1 VSPKRRHK
9 EFALAGLFAVVI
21 VLVGGVAIVLHIAD
35 SDPVHGDPASVP
47 STVAFAPAERYS
59 GAVDQ
64 ARRLARA
71 LLVKED
77 VPAVSVAAAVDGEI
91 VWAEAFGVADVERR
105 TPVTPRTRFRTGSV
119 SKTLTA
125 AAVALLYE
133 RGRID
138 LDAPIQTYVSAYPR
152 KQWTITP
159 RQLLGDVAGVDGAP
173 RGHCT
178 NLDQALQAY
187 AGEPI
192 GFEPG
197 TEYRFSTYGWIL
209 LSAAVEGAANE
220 PFATF
225 MSRELFEPLGMDR
238 TVLEGEDEDAD
249 IVSLFPGIRSD
260 IGLEDAPLA
269 DYACFFGAGRFL
281 STPSD
286 LVRLGS
292 MMVPLTTSAKATA
305 VKKPDTTTRG
315 LLKPE
320 TITLFQTPLRLKS
333 GASTGFALGWKVDS
347 VPLAGAQIRMIR
359 HRGNFRGGASSLS
372 VFPDRGLV
380 VAVTASAWNM
390 VNVDAY
396 ALQVA
401 EMFVEASGIRSVR

>member
-1 VSPKRRHK
+1 MTPKRRHI
-9 EFALAGLFAVVI
+9 EFALAGLFAFAI
-21 VLVGGVAIVLHIAD
+21 VLVGGVAIVLHVAD
-35 SDPVHGDPASVP
+35 SDPVHSDPAAVP

-59 GAVDQ
+59 GAVDE

-77 VPAVSVAAAVDGEI
+77 VPALSVAAAVDGAI

-133 RGRID
+133 RGRMD
-138 LDAPIQTYVSAYPR
+138 LDAPIQTYVSTYPR
-152 KQWTITP
+152 KQWTLTP
-159 RQLLGDVAGVDGAP
+159 RHLLGDVAGVDGAP

-178 NLDQALQAY
+178 SLDQALQAY

-209 LSAAVEGAANE
+209 LSAAVEGAAKE

-238 TVLEGEDEDAD
+238 TVLEGEDKDPD
-249 IVSLFPGIRSD
+249 IVSLFPGIRGD

-292 MMVPLTTSAKATA
+292 AMMVPL
-305 VKKPDTTTRG
+305 KPDTTTHG

-333 GASTGFALGWKVDS
+333 GQSTGFALGWKVDS
-347 VPLAGAQIRMIR
+347 VPLAGAQLRVIR

-380 VAVTASAWNM
+380 VAVTASAWNR
-390 VNVDAY
+390 VNVDSY

-401 EMFVEASGIRSVR
+401 EAFASAH

>member
-1 VSPKRRHK
+1 MSPKRRHL
-9 EFALAGLFAVVI
+9 EFALAGLFAVAI
-21 VLVGGVAIVLHIAD
+21 VLVGGVAIVLHVAD
-35 SDPVHGDPASVP
+35 SDPVHGDPAAVP

-77 VPAVSVAAAVDGEI
+77 VPALSVAAAVDGEI

-159 RQLLGDVAGVDGAP
+159 RHLLGDVAGVDGAP

-178 NLDQALQAY
+178 SLDQALQAY

-209 LSAAVEGAANE
+209 LSAAVEAAAKE

-238 TVLEGEDEDAD
+238 TVLEGEDEDPD

-292 MMVPLTTSAKATA
+292 AMMVPL
-305 VKKPDTTTRG
+305 KPDTTTRR

-347 VPLAGAQIRMIR
+347 VPLAGAQLRVIR

-380 VAVTASAWNM
+380 VAVTASAWHM

-401 EMFVEASGIRSVR
+401 ETFTRGTQMP

>member
-1 VSPKRRHK
+1 VSPKRRHL
-9 EFALAGLFAVVI
+9 EFALAGLFAVAI
-21 VLVGGVAIVLHIAD
+21 VLVGGVAIVLHVAD
-35 SDPVHGDPASVP
+35 SDPVHGDPAAVP

-77 VPAVSVAAAVDGEI
+77 VPALSVAAAVDGEI

-125 AAVALLYE
+125 AAVALLHE

-159 RQLLGDVAGVDGAP
+159 RHLLGDVAGVDGAP

-178 NLDQALQAY
+178 SLDQALQAY

-209 LSAAVEGAANE
+209 LSAAVEAAAKE

-238 TVLEGEDEDAD
+238 TVLEGEDEDPD

-292 MMVPLTTSAKATA
+292 AMMVPL
-305 VKKPDTTTRG
+305 KPDTTTRR

-347 VPLAGAQIRMIR
+347 VPLAGAQLRVIR

-380 VAVTASAWNM
+380 VAVTASAWRM

-401 EMFVEASGIRSVR
+401 ETFTRGTQMP

>member
-1 VSPKRRHK
+1 MSPKRRHI
-9 EFALAGLFAVVI
+9 EFALAGLFAVAI
-21 VLVGGVAIVLHIAD
+21 VLVGGVAIVLHVAD
-35 SDPVHGDPASVP
+35 SDPVHGDPAAVP

-77 VPAVSVAAAVDGEI
+77 VPALSVAAAVDGEI

-125 AAVALLYE
+125 AAVALLHE

-159 RQLLGDVAGVDGAP
+159 RHLLGDVAGVDGAP

-178 NLDQALQAY
+178 SLDQALQAY

-209 LSAAVEGAANE
+209 LSAAVEAAAKE

-238 TVLEGEDEDAD
+238 TVLEGEDEDPD

-292 MMVPLTTSAKATA
+292 AMMVPL
-305 VKKPDTTTRG
+305 KPDTTTRG

-347 VPLAGAQIRMIR
+347 VPLAGAQLRVIR

-380 VAVTASAWNM
+380 VAVTASAWHM

-401 EMFVEASGIRSVR
+401 ETFTRGTQMP